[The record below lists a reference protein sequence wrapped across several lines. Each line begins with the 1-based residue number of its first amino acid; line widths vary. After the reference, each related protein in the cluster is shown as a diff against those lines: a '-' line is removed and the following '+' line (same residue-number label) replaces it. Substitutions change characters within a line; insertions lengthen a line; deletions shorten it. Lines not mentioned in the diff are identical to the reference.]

1 MGNQLNNFNVRLVI
15 LGLSLAALV
24 AAAPVAASANAL
36 PSGERVHGNVAV
48 EPAYNDADGSI
59 IYIQT
64 PNHLAPLGSTNVI
77 QNVNA
82 HAVAPLFLIV
92 YPKPIATFN
101 CAGVPGNCPD
111 HDGPIAGIA
120 VSLQPATYGTDANL
134 VPGHDHLVAGQ
145 HAGDF
150 NIAWR
155 VYVELFTSPT
165 AVTHITTLTALNAAK
180 SAGAIQ
186 EVDTGIVFLCSI
198 VSQSAYLAGTPV
210 A

>member
-1 MGNQLNNFNVRLVI
+1 MRSFKVRLALV
-15 LGLSLAALV
+15 GLSLVALV
-24 AAAPVAASANAL
+24 AAVPVAASANAM
-36 PSGERVHGNVAV
+36 PSGERMHGNVSV

-64 PNHLAPLGSTNVI
+64 PNHLAPLGPTNVI

-82 HAVAPLFLIV
+82 HAVAPLFLSV

-111 HDGPIAGIA
+111 HAGPIAGIA
-120 VSLQPATYGTDANL
+120 VSLQPSVYGTDANL
-134 VPGHDHLVAGQ
+134 IPGHDHLLAGQ

-155 VYVELFTSPT
+155 VYVELFTSPA